1 MSERRENII
10 AQTKNWVREVVIG
23 CGFCPFANKVFI
35 ENTIRYVVIEGSALH
50 EHPQKVLEEL
60 HYLHNNES
68 TETTLLIFPDAYEHF
83 SAYLNLLKQS
93 EKLSIRKGFEGVFQI
108 ASFHPL
114 YVFEDAPEE
123 DAANYTNRSPYP
135 MLHLIREESLSKA
148 ISFHPDPD
156 GIPER
161 NIAFARE
168 KGIDFMKTLLN
179 NSSLPDI

>member
-1 MSERRENII
+1 MASETEHIVHH
-10 AQTKNWVREVVIG
+10 TKNWVREVVIG

-35 ENTIRYVVIEGSALH
+35 ENSIRYVVVEGAALH
-50 EHPQKVLEEL
+50 EHPAKVLEEIQF
-60 HYLHNNES
+60 LHNTPS
-68 TETTLLIFPDAYEHF
+68 SETSLIIFPDAYEHF
-83 SAYLNLLKQS
+83 SSYLSLLKQS
-93 EKLSIRKGFEGVFQI
+93 EKLSMRKGFDGIFQI

-114 YVFEDAPEE
+114 YIFEDAAED

-156 GIPER
+156 GIPAR

-168 KGIDFMKTLLN
+168 KGLGIMKALLQK
-179 NSSLPDI
+179 SISQ